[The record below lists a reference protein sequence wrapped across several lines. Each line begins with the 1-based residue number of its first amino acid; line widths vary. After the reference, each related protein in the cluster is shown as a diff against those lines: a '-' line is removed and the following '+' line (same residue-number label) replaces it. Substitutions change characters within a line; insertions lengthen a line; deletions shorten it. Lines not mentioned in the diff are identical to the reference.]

1 MRDAA
6 PAVPATPA
14 VAALNHPPY
23 RPLFELQEP
32 LFGLSPHEAADFGL
46 LAPETLTEGYLSAS
60 DENGYQHHSRGYE
73 MAPNTRSGTGG
84 LPEGNPPHGHVEPE
98 EVQTPGSVEDDPM
111 EDAQDAQNGH
121 EAQDAESAL
130 SIHDLIEDAAFEM
143 ETGAET
149 GTLAEN
155 GPPTAG
161 PQTPVAPTPEVNA
174 RITALNARYQQLKP
188 EKELA
193 ELERNVAELEA
204 ERLEGFAPKGPRVDT
219 DYLNK
224 DALAL
229 ERATE
234 IRAPKIYLGK
244 SQQELDT

>member
-1 MRDAA
+1 M
-6 PAVPATPA
+6 
-14 VAALNHPPY
+14 
-23 RPLFELQEP
+23 
-32 LFGLSPHEAADFGL
+32 DFGL
-46 LAPETLTEGYLSAS
+46 LAPKTLTDGYLSAS
-60 DENGYQHHSRGYE
+60 DGNGYQHHSRDYE

-84 LPEGNPPHGHVEPE
+84 LPEGNPPHGPVEPE
-98 EVQTPGSVEDDPM
+98 EVQTPGSVEDGPM

-155 GPPTAG
+155 GPPAPPTAA

-174 RITALNARYQQLKP
+174 RIPSGKARITALNARYQQLKA

-193 ELERNVAELEA
+193 KLERNVAELEA
-204 ERLEGFAPKGPRVDT
+204 ERLEGFAPKSPRVDT
-219 DYLNK
+219 DHLNK